1 MLSRRRL
8 LKSLA
13 ASAAGALS
21 PLPAWSIPDQPV
33 GSPANRAQIVDFD
46 FDATPYLAQLR
57 NAGVR
62 TIGRYY
68 DRAYGTGI
76 GEVCYHHKSK
86 TLTKA
91 ELTAIERAGMFVY
104 VIYQHCNHSCANFDM
119 ANPATA
125 DKGRKDAIAAV
136 ELARDLGQPAG
147 TPIYFG
153 VDFDPYPG
161 KDCAVPAARIWPSVE
176 QYFNQINEV
185 FAQTGWQVGVY
196 GAGVTCKRLKESGGA
211 KFFWL
216 STSLGHSGSP
226 EFFNSGE
233 WHLFQNVTEVK
244 RPYAPDTIDT
254 DVANPAQPYFGAWT
268 SHGPAP
274 KHDPEVARAIL
285 DSRVFIKKGCVIQ
298 IAPNPKSRTAMR
310 TTFSTTCRLM
320 TAEERGYFGVS
331 LTEDEEIDGYV
342 HIADIITGGLTGNM
356 PKWAPAGS
364 CTTSMQTVARPSKPI
379 SVEALASPPQRYG
392 PAGAD

>member
-1 MLSRRRL
+1 MLSRRQIL
-8 LKSLA
+8 QSLG
-13 ASAAGALS
+13 ASAAGALVPSRGWAAIGS
-21 PLPAWSIPDQPV
+21 PL
-33 GSPANRAQIVDFD
+33 NRAQIVDFD
-46 FDATPYLAQLR
+46 FDATPYLTQLK
-57 NAGVR
+57 NAGVK

-136 ELARDLGQPAG
+136 QLARDLGQPAD

-161 KDCAVPAARIWPSVE
+161 KDCAMPAARIWPSVE
-176 QYFNQINEV
+176 QYFSQINEV
-185 FAQTGWQVGVY
+185 FAQTRWQVGIY
-196 GAGVTCKRLKESGGA
+196 GAGVTCKRLKESGKA

-216 STSLGHSGSP
+216 STSLGHVGSP
-226 EFFNSGE
+226 EFFNGGE
-233 WHLFQNVTEVK
+233 WHLFQNVTEIK

-274 KHDPEVARAIL
+274 RHDPEAATAIL
-285 DSRVFIKKGCVIQ
+285 DSRAFIKKGCVIVA
-298 IAPNPKSRTAMR
+298 APNPKARVAR
-310 TTFSTTCRLM
+310 TTFTTTCRIM

-342 HIADIITGGLTGNM
+342 HVADIIPGGLTGNM
-356 PKWAPAGS
+356 PKWTPAGS
-364 CTTSMQTVARPSKPI
+364 CSTSMQTVARPSKPI
-379 SVEALASPPQRYG
+379 SVEALATPPQRYV